1 MSRLFRTLL
10 IPAALVAATAV
21 QAQPGPLERLPVDVL
36 DATAPSERVSGVPGR
51 ITVED
56 RACRHLP
63 RAQVRRR
70 IVDLAIQEWGYFGFT
85 TVDETVPGYENR
97 RRRQRQPGEPRRR
110 RVSPEEALRVV
121 HSIAGYWSVTP
132 DGSWILDRQNR
143 IWRASSGALQRWRD
157 PWSAAFI
164 SWVMCEGGLSESA
177 EFQRAIAHYV
187 YIDQAI
193 EARDGKASEAAFVAH
208 EVGEAAVEPGDLLC
222 RGRRGSYSTVAERR
236 EDLGEGTRSH
246 CDVVVKLDAEN
257 DRILV
262 IGGNVRG
269 SVRLKFL
276 PARLDPDAPA
286 DVYAS
291 IGRGS
296 RAVFAHLKLQAPAI
310 GNDAFES
317 SPTIKALSAD
327 PNSLQSLQ
335 QRLVDNT
342 PATTTARPG
351 AQPAGGG

>member
-1 MSRLFRTLL
+1 MKKILRLLL
-10 IPAALVAATAV
+10 VPATCWAMATAV
-21 QAQPGPLERLPVDVL
+21 QAQPGPLERLPGDVL
-36 DATAPSERVSGVPGR
+36 DAMPPSARVSGIPGR
-51 ITVED
+51 IAVED
-56 RACRHLP
+56 RACRRLP
-63 RAQVRRR
+63 REHVRRR

-97 RRRQRQPGEPRRR
+97 RWRQPGEPRRR
-110 RVSPEEALRVV
+110 RVSPEEAARVV

-132 DGSWILDRQNR
+132 DGSWILERQNR
-143 IWRASSGALQRWRD
+143 IWRTSSGALQRWRD

-193 EARDGKASEAAFVAH
+193 EARDGKSDEAAFIAH
-208 EVGEAAVEPGDLLC
+208 EVGETAVEPGDLLC

-236 EDLGEGTRSH
+236 EDLGQGTRSH
-246 CDVVVKLDAEN
+246 CDVVVKLDPDN

-276 PARLDPDAPA
+276 PARLHADGPA

-296 RAVFAHLKLQAPAI
+296 RAVFAHLKLQAPSI
-310 GNDAFES
+310 GNDAFET
-317 SPTIKALSAD
+317 SPTIEALSDD
-327 PNSLQSLQ
+327 PGSLRSLQ
-335 QRLVDNT
+335 QRLVQN
-342 PATTTARPG
+342 ARAAEARSRP
-351 AQPAGGG
+351 QPAGGG

>member
-1 MSRLFRTLL
+1 MSKILRMLL
-10 IPAALVAATAV
+10 VPVALAIVNAA

-36 DATAPSERVSGVPGR
+36 DAMAPSERVSGAPGR
-51 ITVED
+51 ITVENG
-56 RACRHLP
+56 ACRRLP
-63 RAQVRRR
+63 RAQIRRR
-70 IVDLAIQEWGYFGFT
+70 IVDIAIQEWGYFGFT

-110 RVSPEEALRVV
+110 RVSPQEAARVV

-132 DGSWILDRQNR
+132 DGFWILERQNR
-143 IWRASSGALQRWRD
+143 IWRASSGALERWRD

-193 EARDGKASEAAFVAH
+193 EARDGNAGQAAFVAH
-208 EVGEAAVEPGDLLC
+208 EVGEAAVAPGDLLC

-246 CDVVVKLDAEN
+246 CDVVVKLDADN

-276 PARLDPDAPA
+276 PAKLAAGGPA
-286 DVYAS
+286 AVYAS
-291 IGRGS
+291 IGRGPRS
-296 RAVFAHLKLQAPAI
+296 VFAHLKLQAPAL

-317 SPTIKALSAD
+317 SPTIQALGAD
-327 PNSLQSLQ
+327 PASLRSLQ
-335 QRLVDNT
+335 QRLVVNAQSAT
-342 PATTTARPG
+342 AHPAS
-351 AQPAGGG
+351 QPAGGG